1 MEILRSMAI
10 LLLTILVILIGA
22 KAIYKD
28 RFAVLTG
35 TVVTNPTGGTSS
47 TAQGG
52 TVNLDLPDGFTTDNC
67 VVVSMGYDGDHY
79 NYGATGWSLE
89 VLINDSLKKVSVEA
103 YLGNSLGSTYNLPV
117 KIVLMRID

>member
-1 MEILRSMAI
+1 MAI

-35 TVVTNPTGGTSS
+35 TVATHPTGGTSS

-52 TVNLDLPDGFTTDNC
+52 TVNLDLPDGFTADNC
-67 VVVSMGYDGDHY
+67 VVVSMGYNGDHY
-79 NYGATGWSLE
+79 SCGATDWNLK
-89 VLINDSLKKVSVEA
+89 VYINNSLKKVNVEA
-103 YLGNSLGSTYNLPV
+103 YYGESLGSTYNLPV
-117 KIVLMRID
+117 KIVLMKID

>member
-1 MEILRSMAI
+1 MAI

-35 TVVTNPTGGTSS
+35 TVVTNPDINSSKQFGTIDL
-47 TAQGG
+47 A
-52 TVNLDLPDGFTTDNC
+52 LPDGFTTDNC
-67 VVVSMGYDGDHY
+67 VVVSMGYGGDHY
-79 NYGATGWSLE
+79 SYGSIGWSLE

-103 YLGNSLGSTYNLPV
+103 CLGKSLGSTYNLPV

>member
-35 TVVTNPTGGTSS
+35 TVVTNPNTSS
-47 TAQGG
+47 SEQTG
-52 TVNLDLPDGFTTDNC
+52 TIDLALPKGFKSDNC
-67 VVVSMGYDGDHY
+67 VIVSMGYNGNHY
-79 NYGATGWSLE
+79 SYGSIGWSLD

-103 YLGNSLGSTYNLPV
+103 YLGESLGSTYNLPV

>member
-1 MEILRSMAI
+1 MAI

-35 TVVTNPTGGTSS
+35 TVVTNPNTSS
-47 TAQGG
+47 SEQIG
-52 TVNLDLPDGFTTDNC
+52 TIDLALPEGFKSDNC
-67 VVVSMGYDGDHY
+67 VIVSMGYNGNHY
-79 NYGATGWSLE
+79 SYGSIGWSLE
-89 VLINDSLKKVSVEA
+89 VLINDSLKVEA
-103 YLGNSLGSTYNLPV
+103 YLGKSLGSTYNLPV

>member
-1 MEILRSMAI
+1 MAI

-35 TVVTNPTGGTSS
+35 TVVTNPDINSSKQFGTIDL
-47 TAQGG
+47 A
-52 TVNLDLPDGFTTDNC
+52 LPDGFTTDNC
-67 VVVSMGYDGDHY
+67 VVVSMGYNGKHY
-79 NYGATGWSLE
+79 SYGSNGWSLN
-89 VLINDSLKKVSVEA
+89 VLINDSLKKVNVEA
-103 YLGNSLGSTYNLPV
+103 YLGESLGSTYNLPV

>member
-22 KAIYKD
+22 KTIYKD

-35 TVVTNPTGGTSS
+35 TVVTNPSGTSS
-47 TAQGG
+47 TEQLG
-52 TVNLDLPDGFTTDNC
+52 TTDLDLPDGFTTDNC
-67 VVVSMGYDGDHY
+67 VVVSMGYNGDHY
-79 NYGATGWSLE
+79 SYGDTDWELNTF
-89 VLINDSLKKVSVEA
+89 INDSLKKVTVEA
-103 YLGNSLGSTYNLPV
+103 YLGKSLGSAYNMPV

>member
-1 MEILRSMAI
+1 MAI

-35 TVVTNPTGGTSS
+35 TVVTKPSGTSS
-47 TAQGG
+47 TEQLG
-52 TVNLDLPDGFTTDNC
+52 TTDLDLPDGFTTDNC
-67 VVVSMGYDGDHY
+67 VVVSMGYNGDHY
-79 NYGATGWSLE
+79 SYGDTDWELNTF
-89 VLINDSLKKVSVEA
+89 INDSLKKVTVEA

>member
-35 TVVTNPTGGTSS
+35 TVVTNPNTSS
-47 TAQGG
+47 SGQIG
-52 TVNLDLPDGFTTDNC
+52 TIDLALPEGFKSDNC
-67 VVVSMGYDGDHY
+67 VIVSMGYNGD
-79 NYGATGWSLE
+79 NYSYGSTGWSFN
-89 VLINDSLKKVSVEA
+89 VLIKDSLKKVNVEA
-103 YLGNSLGSTYNLPV
+103 YLGQSLGSTYNLPI

>member
-1 MEILRSMAI
+1 MAI

-35 TVVTNPTGGTSS
+35 TVVTNPDINSSKQFGTIDL
-47 TAQGG
+47 A
-52 TVNLDLPDGFTTDNC
+52 LPDGFTADNC
-67 VVVSMGYDGDHY
+67 VVVSMGHNGDHY
-79 NYGATGWSLE
+79 SYGATGWSLK
-89 VLINDSLKKVSVEA
+89 VLINDSLKEVSVEA
-103 YLGNSLGSTYNLPV
+103 YLGKSLGSTYNLPV

>member
-35 TVVTNPTGGTSS
+35 TVVTNPNINSSKQLGTIGL
-47 TAQGG
+47 A
-52 TVNLDLPDGFTTDNC
+52 LPDGFTTDNC

-79 NYGATGWSLE
+79 TYGVIGWQLKTY
-89 VLINDSLKKVSVEA
+89 INDSLKEVNVEA
-103 YLGNSLGSTYNLPV
+103 CYGESLGSTYNLPV